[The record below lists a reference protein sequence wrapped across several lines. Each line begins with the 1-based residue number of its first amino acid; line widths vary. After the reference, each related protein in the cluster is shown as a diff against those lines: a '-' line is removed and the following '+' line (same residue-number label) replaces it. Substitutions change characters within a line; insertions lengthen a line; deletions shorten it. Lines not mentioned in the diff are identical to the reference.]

1 MLIALFTMLILG
13 GGDSGILNFI
23 ADTQDT
29 VKVVME
35 KDDRQKG
42 ALSTLKAMKKRV
54 SAHNKILKRTSA
66 DLDKA
71 LSTDADIDA
80 IWEAYFKQWDAY
92 NNEMLDLR
100 FQFRDQ
106 LMCIDKP
113 GVNEIGYSGFFKIFK
128 SFFMPGFININSN

>member
-35 KDDRQKG
+35 KGDRQKE

-80 IWEAYFKQWDAY
+80 IWEAYFEQWDAY

-106 LMCIDKP
+106 LTR
-113 GVNEIGYSGFFKIFK
+113 EEWQQIF
-128 SFFMPGFININSN
+128 GGE